1 MHGVHCAAARGA
13 HGRIRPLFRQFPR
26 SFPFRPR
33 LITSTRPT
41 ARTVSPRCFFPFQAV
56 LPLLRFAL
64 RRQDTFFRL
73 PHCIEADAEG
83 SAVAA
88 VCRASLPA
96 RTPPSAQAAG
106 GGCMPRAGVPH
117 STNRFHE
124 MTRAE
129 GVSLRDW
136 ESEVG

>member
-1 MHGVHCAAARGA
+1 MVVPVQTSA
-13 HGRIRPLFRQFPR
+13 PR
-26 SFPFRPR
+26 EYEACGEDVF
-33 LITSTRPT
+33 T
-41 ARTVSPRCFFPFQAV
+41 AIVFPFQAV
-56 LPLLRFAL
+56 LSLPRFAL